1 MAPSPRK
8 PPPRKPAP
16 RRAAKSAREAGSLER
31 AVALLHAFID
41 GQEHW
46 GVRELAAATGEP
58 SSTTHR
64 LLGRLRDMGFLEFDE
79 AQRRY
84 RVGFEL
90 YRICAVLGPRHRIQQ
105 VAAPILDELA
115 ASLNESAWLALFDV
129 QRGRMAYIAERAP
142 AQALRFPVPVGHEE
156 PAWSEPSGW
165 AVLAE
170 LPPQE
175 ARALLAQAPA
185 GMGASLEARLPGI
198 RELGYGVG
206 PSALG
211 DEAVVIAAPVHD
223 AQGRP
228 YGSLCVTVPRHR
240 FDEQQARRYGIAV
253 RDGARQLSYRM
264 GATLLGGAST
274 GSWHD
279 AVSVISELLR
289 RQSPHLAVTPAR
301 GGGQQNLED
310 LEQGRAAYCLTTAA
324 SLEDAFRGRRGF
336 PAPHTRLRA
345 VLNLSALYVHVFARR
360 GIELAALE
368 DLAGLRVSP
377 GAEGFSSAQLFQG
390 VLAAAGIKTADMRK
404 RGGDILHFDYPE
416 GQRQLQAGAIDVLFW
431 VTGLDNPVCRELA
444 ASPEV
449 SLIALPEAAL
459 TSLSGPGSG
468 YRLAEIPRPGAGV
481 MRTLKVPTV
490 IATTADRPDD
500 EVYRLAKVVYDNRYE
515 LAFRQALDDG
525 AAAVGAS
532 SADVPMHPGAAKFW
546 TELQDAAAPRAA

>member
-1 MAPSPRK
+1 MARSPRK
-8 PPPRKPAP
+8 TPARDCAP
-16 RRAAKSAREAGSLER
+16 GRAAKAAREGGSLER

-64 LLGRLRDMGFLEFDE
+64 LLGRLRDLGFLEFDE

-90 YRICAVLGPRHRIQQ
+90 YRIGAVLGRRHRIQQ
-105 VAAPILDELA
+105 VAAPILEELA
-115 ASLNESAWLALFDV
+115 ASLGESAWLALFDA
-129 QRGRMAYIAERAP
+129 QRGRVAYIAERAP

-170 LPPQE
+170 LPPEE
-175 ARALLAQAPA
+175 ARALLAGAPA
-185 GMGASLEARLPGI
+185 GTEASLEARLSRL

-223 AQGRP
+223 ARGRP

-240 FDEQQARRYGIAV
+240 FDEQQARRCGIAV

-264 GATLLGGAST
+264 GATLLGGASA

-310 LEQGRAAYCLTTAA
+310 LDQGRAAYCLTTAA
-324 SLEDAFRGRRGF
+324 SLEDAFCGRRGF
-336 PAPHTRLRA
+336 PAAYTRLRA
-345 VLNLSALYVHVFARR
+345 VMNLSALYVHVFARR
-360 GIELAALE
+360 GIAITTLDDLAA
-368 DLAGLRVSP
+368 LRVSP
-377 GAEGFSSAQLFQG
+377 GAEGFSSAQLYQG
-390 VLAAAGIKTADMRK
+390 LLAAAGIKPAEMRK

-431 VTGLDNPVCRELA
+431 VTGLDNPICRELA
-444 ASPEV
+444 AAPEV

-459 TSLSGPGSG
+459 ASLAGPGCG
-468 YRLAEIPRPGAGV
+468 YRIAQMPRPGAGPI
-481 MRTLKVPTV
+481 RTLKVPTV
-490 IATTADRPDD
+490 IATTADRPED
-500 EVYRLAKVVYDNRYE
+500 EVYRLAKVVYDNRFE

-525 AAAVGAS
+525 AAAVGPS
-532 SADVPMHPGAAKFW
+532 SAEVPMHPGAAKFW
-546 TELQDAAAPRAA
+546 TEMHDTAASRAA